1 MNDAERR
8 IVVVNDGSDQRRLV
22 VERGQASIVVRGADQ
37 RIQVAVGGG
46 GGGGGSGNAL
56 LGIPV
61 IFSEISAGDV
71 LQFNGSAI
79 VNTNQTVLTDG
90 GNF

>member
-8 IVVVNDGSDQRRLV
+8 IVVVNDGSDQRRVV
-22 VERGQASIVVRGADQ
+22 VERGQAAIVIRGAEQ

-46 GGGGGSGNAL
+46 GGGGSGNAL
-56 LGIPV
+56 LGVPV
-61 IFSEISAGDV
+61 IFNEISAGDV

-79 VNTNQTVLTDG
+79 VNTNQTELTDG